1 MAAQLTDEQMAE
13 CQEVFSMFDKNG
25 DGTISISE
33 LGLIMRKLGLSPTEA
48 ELQVRTRMKIDRS
61 LGNSSFSLSPHMTS
75 RLTAAYFSHQLA
87 LYASAFV
94 GKREIW
100 NCAK

>member
-1 MAAQLTDEQMAE
+1 MLVFNDFFILLELPLTMATQLTDEQMAE

-48 ELQVRTRMKIDRS
+48 ELQVLCLLRSMHVLPFPSHDLSFDRHV
-61 LGNSSFSLSPHMTS
+61 LF
-75 RLTAAYFSHQLA
+75 
-87 LYASAFV
+87 
-94 GKREIW
+94 
-100 NCAK
+100 